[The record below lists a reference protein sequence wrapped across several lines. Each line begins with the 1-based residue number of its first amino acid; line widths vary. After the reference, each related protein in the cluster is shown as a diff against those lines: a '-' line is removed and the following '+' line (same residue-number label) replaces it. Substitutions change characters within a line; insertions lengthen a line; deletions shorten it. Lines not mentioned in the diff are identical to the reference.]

1 MRCFGRHLSAKA
13 PVSATVYDFVV
24 RCAFSAQPEV
34 EEEETTYWRNVEPY
48 FRALV
53 KQDLGHLSSQVR
65 R

>member
-1 MRCFGRHLSAKA
+1 M
-13 PVSATVYDFVV
+13 SATVYDFVV